1 MTLSLSLSKTA
12 NLESTP
18 QGKAAPPDSEPS
30 SLPENNTITQ
40 KRPTLPE
47 LLRFKIPKQ
56 VGANYKT
63 FGIFLLD
70 DATGSTVDGIST
82 EIECQGRPDRITTR
96 ILQEWVGGRGAAL
109 TWDTLV
115 KTLRDCEFNVLAN
128 HIQASK
134 LPHAP

>member
-1 MTLSLSLSKTA
+1 MDYYIVLSHF
-12 NLESTP
+12 P
-18 QGKAAPPDSEPS
+18 GQ
-30 SLPENNTITQ
+30 
-40 KRPTLPE
+40 PTLPE

-56 VGANYKT
+56 VGADYRT

-70 DATGSTVDGIST
+70 DTIGSTVDGISA

-115 KTLRDCEFNVLAN
+115 KTLRDCELNVLAD